1 MKKFLTLIFF
11 ILLPCLGHTWGSLK
25 HKIEKA
31 INEVNPNLA
40 IGIQIRSFPEGNIVY
55 AKDDRHLYMPASVH
69 KTLIA
74 LAALIKLGAD
84 YKFQTTLSQKGSDFY
99 LRFSGD
105 PVFKLR
111 DLVSLFKE
119 LKQRGV
125 SKIQGN
131 LIVDDTFFTLPPFP
145 NGYTLDII
153 RFVFGAPVVT
163 ANINKNV
170 ICFDLIP
177 SKTLGSPAHVNYRED
192 QAIYR
197 IKGTSQTEICT
208 LETGIER
215 HHLDLEEDHIRI
227 GGCLDFK
234 GNPLKLCLPV
244 KQHNLKSY
252 LIRSIQHALKGA
264 GVSLKGSIKIKSFP
278 EMGKTIAVHSSPS
291 VKDLVTEGMKM
302 SDNTIMQALFLTI
315 VSHQSP
321 PILKWDKA
329 GLMIRN
335 ILADYFKM
343 DLSAIVIEEGSGGSK
358 LNLLSPHV
366 LSELFWKGL
375 LDKRFGSIF
384 ADSLSVAGIDGSLE
398 PRLKDLPAGIKFKGK
413 TGGLSNISTLTGIIE
428 KDLQPRLLFTIMMNS
443 FAEANSVY
451 TKLQDRIVHI
461 LAESL

>member
-1 MKKFLTLIFF
+1 MRKVLIL
-11 ILLPCLGHTWGSLK
+11 ILLSLSPCLGHTWGTLK

-31 INEVNPNLA
+31 INEVNPNLTV
-40 IGIQIRSFPEGNIVY
+40 GIQIRSFPEGNIIY
-55 AKDDRHLYMPASVH
+55 AKDDHRLYTPASVH
-69 KTLIA
+69 KALIA
-74 LAALIKLGAD
+74 LAALIKLGPD
-84 YKFQTTLSQKGSDFY
+84 YKFQTTLSQKGSDIY

-105 PVFKLR
+105 PIFKLS

-119 LKQRGV
+119 LKLKGT
-125 SKIQGN
+125 SKIQGD
-131 LIVDDTFFTLPPFP
+131 LIIDDSFFTLPPFP
-145 NGYTLDII
+145 NGYTLDIM

-170 ICFDLIP
+170 ICFDLVP
-177 SKTLGSPAHVNYRED
+177 SETLGSPAYINYRAD

-197 IKGTSQTEICT
+197 IEGTSQTGICT
-208 LETGIER
+208 PETRIER
-215 HHLDLEEDHIRI
+215 HHLDLEEDHIRV
-227 GGCLDFK
+227 GGCIDFK

-252 LIRSIQHALKGA
+252 LVRNIQHALKEA
-264 GVSLKGSIKIKSFP
+264 GISLKGTIKIKPFP
-278 EMGKTIAVHSSPS
+278 EINKTISVHSSPS

-321 PILKWDKA
+321 PMLKWDKA
-329 GLMIRN
+329 GLMIRA

-343 DLSAIVIEEGSGGSK
+343 DLSKIVVEEGSGGSK
-358 LNLLSPHV
+358 LNLISPHV
-366 LSELFWKGL
+366 LSEIFWKGL
-375 LDKRFGSIF
+375 HDKKFGPIF
-384 ADSLSVAGIDGSLE
+384 AESLSVAGVDGSLE
-398 PRLKDLPAGIKFKGK
+398 PRLKDLPPGIKVKGK

-428 KDLQPRLLFTIMMNS
+428 KDLQPRLLFAIMMNS

-451 TKLQDRIVHI
+451 TKLQDRIIHI

>member
-1 MKKFLTLIFF
+1 MKKFLIF
-11 ILLPCLGHTWGSLK
+11 ILFSLAPCLGHTWGSLK

-31 INEVNPNLA
+31 IHEVNPNLSV
-40 IGIQIRSFPEGNIVY
+40 GIQIRSFPQGNIVY
-55 AKDDRHLYMPASVH
+55 EKDDQRLFIPASVH

-74 LAALIKLGAD
+74 LAALIKLGPD
-84 YKFQTTLSQKGSDFY
+84 YKFQTTLSQKGSDIY

-125 SKIQGN
+125 SKIQGD
-131 LIVDDTFFTLPPFP
+131 LMVDDSFFTLPPFP
-145 NGYTLDII
+145 NGYSLDIM
-153 RFVFGAPVVT
+153 RFIFGAPVVT

-170 ICFDLIP
+170 ICFDLVP
-177 SKTLGSPAHVNYRED
+177 AETLGSPATINCKKD
-192 QAIYR
+192 QVIYR
-197 IKGTSQTEICT
+197 IQGSPQTGACT
-208 LETGIER
+208 PETAIER
-215 HHLDLEEDHIRI
+215 HHLDLEEDHIRM
-227 GGCLDFK
+227 GGCIDFK

-252 LIRSIQHALKGA
+252 LIQNIQHALKEA
-264 GVSLKGSIKIKSFP
+264 GVSLNGSIKMRSFP
-278 EMGKTIAVHSSPS
+278 EIGRPLSTHASPPL
-291 VKDLVTEGMKM
+291 KDLVTEGMKM

-329 GLMIRN
+329 GLMIRD
-335 ILADYFKM
+335 ILATYFKI
-343 DLSAIVIEEGSGGSK
+343 DLSAIVIEEGTGGSK

-375 LDKRFGSIF
+375 HDEKFGHIF
-384 ADSLSVAGIDGSLE
+384 ADSLSVAGVDGSLE
-398 PRLKDLPAGIKFKGK
+398 PRLKDLPPGIKVKGK
-413 TGGLSNISTLTGIIE
+413 TGGLTNISTLVGVIE

-443 FAEANSVY
+443 FAETNTVY
-451 TKLQDRIVHI
+451 TKLQDKIIRI